1 MGLMNK
7 MRESMRIILII
18 LVLAFVGM
26 IVFQWGM
33 NYMGRSGTGG
43 APTGVI
49 GSIDGIDISYE
60 YFFQQLQQEYIE
72 IRETTGSEPDEMR
85 MRQARDDVWERI
97 VNQTL
102 IDQEIKKNDIYV
114 SDDEIIF
121 IIKNNPNNPPE
132 FLKSIPAFQTDDKF
146 DPQKYQDALN
156 NPNVDWSEIENI
168 IRLTQPSR
176 KIQDIVNST
185 VRVTSQEVEK
195 QLFLAE
201 TKCNAKFILS
211 EPEDFINVRIEI
223 SNEEIKEYYNSHKED
238 FQEDEKCR
246 LKYALFSIETTK
258 QDTQRILQEAQT
270 LKDRIES
277 GEEFAE
283 LARQYSQDPTSENGG
298 DLGYFSEG
306 DMIESFEKAAFSA
319 EKGEVAGPVK
329 TDYGFHIIKV
339 FDKKTSGKGRIDSVK
354 ASHILLKI
362 EPSLETINDVKYKA
376 SDFAEIA
383 KSIGFEKAVEEDNI
397 ETFETPFF
405 ENTGFIPG
413 IGMLYIVSDF
423 AFSGNVGDISEPI
436 KTENE
441 YYVFKLIEKLPK
453 RTKPLS
459 EVNITIENIL
469 KREKSMSLAEQKVT
483 KIHNNILMGKS
494 FEEAAEEDSMEIKET
509 GTFGF
514 FDYISDVGNET
525 KFTGAAFKLNE
536 GEVSKPVRTPKGWY
550 LIKLTEKSLGD
561 TTNINDK
568 KNYIYTSL
576 LDNKRQVHFT
586 AWLENLR
593 DKAKIKDFRD
603 RYF

>member
-7 MRESMRIILII
+7 MRDKMRIILII
-18 LVLAFVGM
+18 LVIAFVGM

-33 NYMGRSGTGG
+33 NLRRSGMGG

-49 GSIDGIDISYE
+49 GSINGIDISYE
-60 YFFQQLQQEYIE
+60 YFFQQIQREYLE

-97 VNQTL
+97 VSQTL
-102 IDQEIKKNDIYV
+102 IDHEIQKNNLYV

-132 FLKSIPAFQTDDKF
+132 FLKSIPTFQTDDKF

-201 TKCNAKFILS
+201 TKCNAKYILS
-211 EPEDFINVRIEI
+211 EPGDFIDVRINI
-223 SNEEIKEYYNSHKED
+223 QGEEIKEYYNSHTED
-238 FQEDEKCR
+238 FQEDEKCK

-258 QDTQRILQEAQT
+258 QDTQRIFQEAQT
-270 LKDRIES
+270 LIERIES
-277 GEEFAE
+277 GEDFAE
-283 LARQYSQDPTSENGG
+283 LARQYSQDPTAENGG

-306 DMIESFEKAAFSA
+306 DMVEFFEKATFSA
-319 EKGEVAGPVK
+319 KKGEVVGPIE

-339 FDKKTSGKGRIDSVK
+339 FDKKVNRKGEIDSVK

-376 SDFAEIA
+376 VDFAEIA
-383 KSIGFEKAVEEDNI
+383 KSIGFEKALEEDNI

-413 IGMLYIVSDF
+413 IGMLYIATDF
-423 AFSGNVGDISEPI
+423 AFRGNVGDISEPI

-441 YYVFKLIEKLPK
+441 YYVLKLIEKLPK
-453 RTKPLS
+453 RTNPLN
-459 EVNITIENIL
+459 EVSVTIENIL
-469 KREKSMSLAEQKVT
+469 KREKSMSLAEQKVS
-483 KIHNNILMGKS
+483 KVHNNILLGKS

-509 GTFGF
+509 GSFGF
-514 FDYISDVGNET
+514 FDYIIDVGNET
-525 KFTGAAFKLNE
+525 KFTGIALKLNE
-536 GEVSKPVRTPKGWY
+536 GEVSKPVQTPKGWY
-550 LIKLTEKSLGD
+550 LIKLTEKSLAD
-561 TTNINDK
+561 TTNANDR
-568 KNYIYTSL
+568 KNFIYSSL
-576 LDNKRQVHFT
+576 LDNKRQVNFT